1 MSDDLLPELVMPQ
14 KQTPEITI
22 SDEVI
27 VIPDDKQD
35 LDQDLSSEDEDLMP
49 VLAKKQP
56 LKNEEVFKSVKQ
68 TGMPV
73 VAPLVKPVKKK
84 RVLSDSQKEA
94 LSRGREKAKETRLRK
109 KNERLQGIADDN
121 EIKELKTKR
130 KKKDLEDLRVGI
142 EPAPA
147 PAPASPSPSV
157 PASQGYGSKD
167 EFDKAVN
174 DAVMKGISGYDN
186 LRKERKVKK
195 QKDQAQEKH
204 EKKIFQDISR
214 ATRAS
219 NPDDMWASCF
229 Q

>member
-14 KQTPEITI
+14 KVTPEITI
-22 SDEVI
+22 SDDVV
-27 VIPDDKQD
+27 VIPDDKED
-35 LDQDLSSEDEDLMP
+35 LDLDLSSEDEDLMP
-49 VLAKKQP
+49 EVVRKQP
-56 LKNEEVFKSVKQ
+56 LKNEEVFKP
-68 TGMPV
+68 T
-73 VAPLVKPVKKK
+73 KKK
-84 RVLSDSQKEA
+84 RVLSESQKEA
-94 LSRGREKAKETRLRK
+94 LARGREKAKETRLRK
-109 KNERLQGIADDN
+109 KNERLQGISDDN
-121 EIKELKTKR
+121 EIKELKTKK

-142 EPAPA
+142 EPSPAPA
-147 PAPASPSPSV
+147 PAPATLHG
-157 PASQGYGSKD
+157 QGYGSKD

-195 QKDQAQEKH
+195 QKEQAQEKH

>member
-147 PAPASPSPSV
+147 PAPASPSPA

>member
-147 PAPASPSPSV
+147 PAPASPSPA

-219 NPDDMWASCF
+219 NLSLIHI
-229 Q
+229 

>member
-14 KQTPEITI
+14 KVTPEITI
-22 SDEVI
+22 SDDVL
-27 VIPDDKQD
+27 VIPDAKQD
-35 LDQDLSSEDEDLMP
+35 LDLDLSSEDEDLMP
-49 VLAKKQP
+49 VAVKKQP

-84 RVLSDSQKEA
+84 RVLSESQKEA
-94 LSRGREKAKETRLRK
+94 LARGREKAKETRLRK
-109 KNERLQGIADDN
+109 KNERLQGISDDN
-121 EIKELKTKR
+121 EIKELKTKK

-142 EPAPA
+142 EPSPAPA
-147 PAPASPSPSV
+147 PAPATLHG
-157 PASQGYGSKD
+157 QGYGSKD

-195 QKDQAQEKH
+195 QKEQAQEKH

>member
-14 KQTPEITI
+14 KVTPEITI
-22 SDEVI
+22 SDDVV
-27 VIPDDKQD
+27 VIPDDKED
-35 LDQDLSSEDEDLMP
+35 LDLDLSSEDEDLMP
-49 VLAKKQP
+49 VAVKKQP

-84 RVLSDSQKEA
+84 RVLSESQKEA
-94 LSRGREKAKETRLRK
+94 LARGREKAKETRLRK
-109 KNERLQGIADDN
+109 KNERLQGISDDN
-121 EIKELKTKR
+121 EIKELKTKK

-142 EPAPA
+142 EPSPAPA
-147 PAPASPSPSV
+147 PAPATLHG
-157 PASQGYGSKD
+157 QGYGSKD

-195 QKDQAQEKH
+195 QKEQAQEKH

>member
-22 SDEVI
+22 SDDVV
-27 VIPDDKQD
+27 VIPDDKED
-35 LDQDLSSEDEDLMP
+35 LDLDLSSEDEDLMP
-49 VLAKKQP
+49 VAVKKQP

-84 RVLSDSQKEA
+84 RVLSESQKEA
-94 LSRGREKAKETRLRK
+94 LARGREKAKETRLRK
-109 KNERLQGIADDN
+109 KNERLQGISDDN
-121 EIKELKTKR
+121 EIKELKTKK

-142 EPAPA
+142 EPSPA
-147 PAPASPSPSV
+147 PAPA

-195 QKDQAQEKH
+195 QKEQAQEKH

>member
-14 KQTPEITI
+14 KVTPEITI
-22 SDEVI
+22 SDDVV
-27 VIPDDKQD
+27 VIPDDKED
-35 LDQDLSSEDEDLMP
+35 LDLDLSSEDEDLMP
-49 VLAKKQP
+49 EPVKKQP

-84 RVLSDSQKEA
+84 RVLSESQKEA
-94 LSRGREKAKETRLRK
+94 LARGREKAKETRLRK

-142 EPAPA
+142 EPSPAPA
-147 PAPASPSPSV
+147 PAPPP
-157 PASQGYGSKD
+157 PASQGYSSKE

-195 QKDQAQEKH
+195 QKEQAQEKH

>member
-27 VIPDDKQD
+27 VIPEGKED

-147 PAPASPSPSV
+147 PAPASPSPA

>member
-14 KQTPEITI
+14 KVTPEITI
-22 SDEVI
+22 SDDVV
-27 VIPDDKQD
+27 VIPDDKED
-35 LDQDLSSEDEDLMP
+35 LDLDLSSEDEDLMP
-49 VLAKKQP
+49 EPVKKQP

-84 RVLSDSQKEA
+84 RVLSESQKEA
-94 LSRGREKAKETRLRK
+94 LARGREKAKETRLRK

-121 EIKELKTKR
+121 EIKELKTKK

-142 EPAPA
+142 EPSPAPA
-147 PAPASPSPSV
+147 PAPPP
-157 PASQGYGSKD
+157 PASQGYSSKE

-195 QKDQAQEKH
+195 QKEQAQEKH

>member
-14 KQTPEITI
+14 KVTPEITI
-22 SDEVI
+22 SDDVL
-27 VIPDDKQD
+27 VIPDAKQD
-35 LDQDLSSEDEDLMP
+35 LDLDLSSEDEDLMP
-49 VLAKKQP
+49 EPVKKQP

-73 VAPLVKPVKKK
+73 VAPLVKPTKKK
-84 RVLSDSQKEA
+84 RVLSESQKEA
-94 LSRGREKAKETRLRK
+94 LARGREKAKETRLRK
-109 KNERLQGIADDN
+109 KNERLQGISDDN

-147 PAPASPSPSV
+147 PAPPP
-157 PASQGYGSKD
+157 PASQGYSSKE

-195 QKDQAQEKH
+195 QKEQAQEKH

>member
-14 KQTPEITI
+14 KETPEITI
-22 SDEVI
+22 SDDVL
-27 VIPDDKQD
+27 VIPDAKQD
-35 LDQDLSSEDEDLMP
+35 LDLDLSSEDEDLMP
-49 VLAKKQP
+49 VAVKKQP

-84 RVLSDSQKEA
+84 RVLSESQKEA
-94 LSRGREKAKETRLRK
+94 LARGREKAKETRLRK
-109 KNERLQGIADDN
+109 KNERLQGISDDN

-142 EPAPA
+142 EPSPA
-147 PAPASPSPSV
+147 PAPA

-195 QKDQAQEKH
+195 QKEQAQEKH